1 MVHACV
7 DPVRR
12 ISGRINMDCAIIND
26 EKKLCTPVDA
36 RPRPRERWCGDLLPA
51 RAYAP
56 EESLFVAICSQVC
69 PGMVYRKYVYD
80 SMRDNWCVFVCV
92 CMWIML
98 PVLHTHTLSNGNQ
111 SRLQKSH
118 MPLALSHRVRCI

>member
-1 MVHACV
+1 MAHACV
-7 DPVRR
+7 GPVRR

-36 RPRPRERWCGDLLPA
+36 SASAREVVRSIVNTFTILCEIIG
-51 RAYAP
+51 
-56 EESLFVAICSQVC
+56 VC
-69 PGMVYRKYVYD
+69 L
-80 SMRDNWCVFVCV
+80 CV